1 MKKYTVLNVKCGG
14 CANTLKTKL
23 EPIFGEVVVN
33 LEVEP
38 REITINKDDIDE
50 SKLRET
56 LISMGYPMADED
68 LSTLE
73 KIGTTVKSF
82 GSCAIGK
89 MNS

>member
-1 MKKYTVLNVKCGG
+1 VKRYTVLNVKCGG

-23 EPIFGEVVVN
+23 EPLFGEVIVN

-50 SKLRET
+50 SKLREA

-68 LSTLE
+68 LSVIE
-73 KIGTTVKSF
+73 KFSTKAKSF
-82 GSCAIGK
+82 SSCAIGK